1 MLWVQ
6 KNKIKNKYRNRNEPD
21 FNKVLMNLQS
31 SIGHHNCQVHRF
43 SKGTVYYHPE
53 AQTGS
58 FSLLICYRTIQ
69 KMLHHWGKRNKLI
82 PRKPWINDKQEK
94 CKIASAHDGGPRRG
108 VLEEWCSASGSG
120 GWMLGCPRFVK
131 ILCTPACV
139 LSSPCMLT
147 FTKKFEK

>member
-108 VLEEWCSASGSG
+108 VLEE
-120 GWMLGCPRFVK
+120 
-131 ILCTPACV
+131 
-139 LSSPCMLT
+139 
-147 FTKKFEK
+147 